1 MLYGRLDGLRARA
14 KNELTKT
21 LRESPGGNLSAG
33 TERDVSAAH
42 YNRQL
47 AQYSAVEAGLC
58 FGRLDFDN
66 GEARHIG
73 LIGIF
78 DEDNEYEPL
87 LMDWRAPAARPFY
100 LATGAN
106 PLDVHRRRHIKTR
119 MRKVVDID
127 DEVLDITAEAKG
139 RQSRHGDGLTG
150 ETVLLAALNASR
162 TGRMKD
168 IVQTIQAE
176 QDRIIRADLSGVL
189 VVQGGPGTG
198 KTAVALHRAA
208 YLLYTHRDML
218 TRRGV
223 LIVGPNQTFLH
234 YIGEVLPSLGETSVL
249 MATLGELYPGVVAT
263 GQESPEAAA
272 IKGGLGFLDVLKA
285 AVRDR
290 QEAPEEPIEIM
301 FERQPLVLKPSE
313 CRGIVGRGR
322 RSRRL
327 HNLARPL
334 VERELLER
342 LTSKVAGKLGR
353 EFLDSGDLAD
363 IRAELRAEEE
373 VRAAMDRL
381 WPVLTPEQLLRDLFS
396 DPDRL
401 ERAAPGL
408 TEAERKLLLREPD
421 APWTPADVPLL
432 DEAMELLGVDDRAE
446 KAAERRRQEQR
457 RAYAQGVLDILD
469 LDDAADP
476 EMLMGYNLLSAE
488 QLADRYDEVDTRTA
502 AERAATD
509 RTWTFGHVIVDEAQE
524 LSPMAWRL
532 LMRRSPSRS
541 MTLVGDIA
549 QTGDLAGANSW
560 QEVLGP
566 YVRERWKLTQ
576 LTVNYR
582 TPREIMD
589 VAAEVLAEL
598 PAGLTPPSSV
608 RDSGHTPWSRRVDR
622 GELGKRLAEVV
633 LAELAEVGEGRIGVI
648 VPAAEVAELGEAVLE
663 AVPTAAVGE
672 SPELENQVVLMSTR
686 QAKGLE
692 FDAVLVVDPAEIL
705 AESPRGANDLYV
717 ALTRATQ
724 RLGVVHTGELP
735 PALRGLTQVPAS

>member
-1 MLYGRLDGLRARA
+1 MLYGRLDTLRAQARTGLA
-14 KNELTKT
+14 KT
-21 LRESPGGNLSAG
+21 LREAPGGNLSAG

-42 YNRQL
+42 FNRQL
-47 AQYSAVEAGLC
+47 AQYSSVEAGLC
-58 FGRLDFDN
+58 FGRLDHED
-66 GEARHIG
+66 GETRHIG

-78 DEDNEYEPL
+78 DEEHDYDVL

-106 PLDVHRRRHIKTR
+106 PLGVHRRRHIKTR
-119 MRKVVDID
+119 MRKVVDLD
-127 DEVLDITAEAKG
+127 DEVLDITAEGTG
-139 RQSRHGDGLTG
+139 RQSKHGDGLTG
-150 ETVLLAALNASR
+150 ETTLLAALNASR

-208 YLLYTHRDML
+208 YLLYTHRDIL

-223 LIVGPNQTFLH
+223 LIVGPNHTFLH

-249 MATLGELYPGVVAT
+249 MATMGELYPGVSAK
-263 GQESPEAAA
+263 GQESAEAAA
-272 IKGGLGFLDVLKA
+272 LKGSLDFLEVLKR
-285 AVRDR
+285 AVKDR
-290 QEAPEEPIEIM
+290 QEPPERTIEVIHD
-301 FERQPLVLKPSE
+301 RQKLLLRPSE
-313 CRGIVGRGR
+313 CRTIVNKAR

-327 HNLARPL
+327 HNLARPII
-334 VERELLER
+334 ERELVDKLAN
-342 LTSKVAGKLGR
+342 KIANKLGR
-353 EFLDSGDLAD
+353 EFLDAGDMAD
-363 IRAELRAEEE
+363 IRAELRAEPEIRE
-373 VRAAMDRL
+373 AMDIL

-396 DPDRL
+396 DEDRL
-401 ERAAPGL
+401 ASAAPEL
-408 TEAERKLLLREPD
+408 TAEQRALLLREHD
-421 APWTPADVPLL
+421 AEWTPADVPLL
-432 DEAMELLGVDDRAE
+432 DEAVELLGVDDREE
-446 KAAERRRQEQR
+446 KAREKRKAAQR

-469 LDDAADP
+469 LDDNADP
-476 EMLMGYNLLSAE
+476 EMLMAYNLLSADE
-488 QLADRYDEVDTRTA
+488 LADRYEEVDTRTA

-549 QTGDLAGANSW
+549 QTGDLAGADSW
-560 QEVLGP
+560 QQVLGP
-566 YVRERWKLTQ
+566 YVERRWKRTE

-589 VAAEVLAEL
+589 VAAQVLAGL
-598 PAGLTPPSSV
+598 PADVSPPSSV
-608 RDSGHTPWSRRVDR
+608 RDSGHEPWALRVPEPDLAKHV
-622 GELGKRLAEVV
+622 GEAV
-633 LAELAEVGEGRIGVI
+633 LRELEAVGEGRVGVI
-648 VPAAEVAELGEAVLE
+648 VPAEAVAELGAAVAE
-663 AVPTAAVGE
+663 VFPDAAVGE
-672 SPELENQVVLMSTR
+672 DPELQNQVVLMSTR

-692 FDAVLVVDPAEIL
+692 FDSVLVVDPAEII
-705 AESPRGANDLYV
+705 AESARGANDLYV

-735 PALRGLTQVPAS
+735 EALRGLTQLRPS